1 MSDHH
6 PEHIASVG
14 EFLAHA
20 LELEYESAERYRE
33 LAGNMAVHNN
43 PEIAELFEYLA
54 RMSDL
59 HAQEVEEHAR
69 DIPLPQIAPWDY
81 KWAAGGSP
89 EANAAEQDEELSYL
103 MTPIQAMHLALH
115 NELRGRDFYARVAAG
130 SPDPEVRR
138 LAAEM
143 AEEETEHA
151 ELLEQRL
158 AKMDPRRAAPV
169 EDLDPPNMPE

>member
-1 MSDHH
+1 MSHQQ
-6 PEHIASVG
+6 PESIASVG

-33 LAGNMAVHNN
+33 LAGNMTVHNN
-43 PEIAELFEYLA
+43 PEIAQLFEYLA

-59 HAQEVEEHAR
+59 HAQEVEGLAQGIE
-69 DIPLPQIAPWDY
+69 LPQIPPWDY

-89 EANAAEQDEELSYL
+89 EANAAEQDDELSYL
-103 MTPIQAMHLALH
+103 MTTIQALQLALH
-115 NELRGRDFYARVAAG
+115 NEIRGRDFYARVAAG
-130 SPDPEVRR
+130 SPDPQVRR

-143 AEEETEHA
+143 AEEESEHA
-151 ELLEQRL
+151 QLLEQRL
-158 AKMDPRRAAPV
+158 ARLDPRRAQPL

>member
-1 MSDHH
+1 MSHQQ
-6 PEHIASVG
+6 PESISSVG

-33 LAGNMAVHNN
+33 LAGNMTVHNN

-59 HAQEVEEHAR
+59 HAQEVEEHAKG
-69 DIPLPQIAPWDY
+69 IELPQIPPWDY

-89 EANAAEQDEELSYL
+89 EANAAEQDEEISYL

-115 NELRGRDFYARVAAG
+115 NEIRGRDFYARVAAG

-143 AEEETEHA
+143 ADEETEHA
-151 ELLEQRL
+151 DLLEQKL
-158 AKMDPRRAAPV
+158 ARMDPSRAQPV

>member
-1 MSDHH
+1 MNPTK
-6 PEHIASVG
+6 PEAIASVG

-59 HAQEVEEHAR
+59 HAQEVEERAKEVQLP
-69 DIPLPQIAPWDY
+69 DIPPWDF
-81 KWAAGGSP
+81 KWDAAGSP
-89 EANAAEQDEELSYL
+89 EANASAQDEELNYL

-115 NELRGRDFYARVAAG
+115 NEIRGRDFYARVAAG
-130 SPDPEVRR
+130 SPDAEVRQ

-143 AEEETEHA
+143 VEEENEHA
-151 ELLEQRL
+151 ALLEERL
-158 AKMDPRRAAPV
+158 AKMDPSRAEPV

>member
-1 MSDHH
+1 MSHQE
-6 PEHIASVG
+6 PESIASVG

-33 LAGNMAVHNN
+33 LAGNMTVHNN

-59 HAQEVEEHAR
+59 HAQEVEEHAKG
-69 DIPLPQIAPWDY
+69 IELPQIPPWDY

-89 EANAAEQDEELSYL
+89 EANAAEQDEEISYL

-115 NELRGRDFYARVAAG
+115 NEIRGRDFYARVAAG

-143 AEEETEHA
+143 ADEETEHA
-151 ELLEQRL
+151 DLLEQQLSR
-158 AKMDPRRAAPV
+158 MDPSRAQPV

>member
-1 MSDHH
+1 MSNHQ
-6 PEHIASVG
+6 PASIATIP

-33 LAGNMAVHNN
+33 LAGNLAVHNN
-43 PEIAELFEYLA
+43 PEIAELFDYLS

-59 HAQEVEEHAR
+59 HAQEVEAR
-69 DIPLPQIAPWDY
+69 AQGIVLPQIPPWDF

-89 EANAAEQDEELSYL
+89 EANAAEQDDDLNYL
-103 MTPIQAMHLALH
+103 MTPIQALH
-115 NELRGRDFYARVAAG
+115 NEIRGRDFYAQVAAG
-130 SPDPEVRR
+130 SPDAEVRQ

-143 AEEETEHA
+143 VEEENEHA
-151 ELLEQRL
+151 ALLEEKL
-158 AKMDPRRAAPV
+158 AKMDPTRAEPV

>member
-1 MSDHH
+1 MSHQQ
-6 PEHIASVG
+6 PESIASVG

-33 LAGNMAVHNN
+33 LAGNMTVHNN

-59 HAQEVEEHAR
+59 HAQEVEEHAKG
-69 DIPLPQIAPWDY
+69 IELPQIPPWDY

-89 EANAAEQDEELSYL
+89 EANAAEQDEEISYL

-115 NELRGRDFYARVAAG
+115 NEIRGREFYARVAAG

-143 AEEETEHA
+143 ADEETEHA
-151 ELLEQRL
+151 DLLEQQL
-158 AKMDPRRAAPV
+158 ARMDPSRAQPV

>member
-1 MSDHH
+1 MNPTQ
-6 PEHIASVG
+6 PEAIASVG

-43 PEIAELFEYLA
+43 PEIAELFEYLS

-59 HAQEVEEHAR
+59 HAQEVEERAKGVQLP
-69 DIPLPQIAPWDY
+69 DIPPWDF
-81 KWAAGGSP
+81 KWDAAGSP
-89 EANAAEQDEELSYL
+89 EANASEQDEELNYL

-115 NELRGRDFYARVAAG
+115 NEIRGRDFYARVAAG
-130 SPDPEVRR
+130 SPDAGVRQ

-143 AEEETEHA
+143 VEEENEHA
-151 ELLEQRL
+151 ALLEERL
-158 AKMDPRRAAPV
+158 AKMDPSRAEPV

>member
-1 MSDHH
+1 MSHQQ
-6 PEHIASVG
+6 PESIASVG

-33 LAGNMAVHNN
+33 LAGNMTVHNN
-43 PEIAELFEYLA
+43 PEIAELFGYLA

-59 HAQEVEEHAR
+59 HAQEVEEHAKG
-69 DIPLPQIAPWDY
+69 IELPQIPPWDY

-89 EANAAEQDEELSYL
+89 EANAAEQDEEISYL

-115 NELRGRDFYARVAAG
+115 NEIRGRDFYARVAAG

-143 AEEETEHA
+143 ADEETEHA
-151 ELLEQRL
+151 DLLEQKL
-158 AKMDPRRAAPV
+158 ARMDPSRAQPV

>member
-1 MSDHH
+1 MSHQQ
-6 PEHIASVG
+6 PESIASVG

-33 LAGNMAVHNN
+33 LAGNMTVHNN

-59 HAQEVEEHAR
+59 HAQEVEEHAKG
-69 DIPLPQIAPWDY
+69 IELPQIPPWDY

-89 EANAAEQDEELSYL
+89 EANAAEQDEEISYL

-115 NELRGRDFYARVAAG
+115 NEIRGRDFYARVAAG

-138 LAAEM
+138 LATEM
-143 AEEETEHA
+143 ADEETEHA
-151 ELLEQRL
+151 DLLEQKL
-158 AKMDPRRAAPV
+158 ARMDPSRAQPV

>member
-1 MSDHH
+1 MSNHQ
-6 PEHIASVG
+6 PASIATIP

-33 LAGNMAVHNN
+33 LAGNLAVHNN
-43 PEIAELFEYLA
+43 PEIAELFDYLS

-59 HAQEVEEHAR
+59 HAQEVEAR
-69 DIPLPQIAPWDY
+69 AQGIVLPQIPPWDF

-89 EANAAEQDEELSYL
+89 EANAAEQDDDLNYL
-103 MTPIQAMHLALH
+103 MTPIQALHLALH
-115 NELRGRDFYARVAAG
+115 NEIRGRDFYAQVAAG
-130 SPDPEVRR
+130 SPDAEVRQ

-143 AEEETEHA
+143 VEEENEHA
-151 ELLEQRL
+151 ALLEDRL
-158 AKMDPRRAAPV
+158 AKMDPARAEPV

>member
-1 MSDHH
+1 MSHQQ
-6 PEHIASVG
+6 PESIASVG

-33 LAGNMAVHNN
+33 LAGNMSVHNN
-43 PEIAELFEYLA
+43 PEIAQLFEYLA

-59 HAQEVEEHAR
+59 HAQEVEALAQGIE
-69 DIPLPQIAPWDY
+69 LPQIPPWDY

-89 EANAAEQDEELSYL
+89 EANAAEQEEELSYL
-103 MTPIQAMHLALH
+103 MTTIQALQLALH

-130 SPDPEVRR
+130 SPDPQVRR

-143 AEEETEHA
+143 AVEESEHA
-151 ELLEQRL
+151 QLLEQRL
-158 AKMDPRRAAPV
+158 ARLDPRSAQPL

>member
-1 MSDHH
+1 MSHQQ
-6 PEHIASVG
+6 PESIASVG

-33 LAGNMAVHNN
+33 LAGNMTVHNN

-59 HAQEVEEHAR
+59 HAQEVEEHAKG
-69 DIPLPQIAPWDY
+69 IELPQIPPWDY

-89 EANAAEQDEELSYL
+89 EANAAEQDEEISYL

-115 NELRGRDFYARVAAG
+115 NEIRGRDFYARVAAG

-143 AEEETEHA
+143 ADEETEHA
-151 ELLEQRL
+151 DLLEQKL
-158 AKMDPRRAAPV
+158 ARMDPSRAQPV

>member
-1 MSDHH
+1 MNPTQ
-6 PEHIASVG
+6 PEAIASVG

-43 PEIAELFEYLA
+43 PEIAELFEYLS

-59 HAQEVEEHAR
+59 HAQEVEERAKGVQLP
-69 DIPLPQIAPWDY
+69 DIPPWDF
-81 KWAAGGSP
+81 KWDAAGSP
-89 EANAAEQDEELSYL
+89 EANASAQDEELNYL

-115 NELRGRDFYARVAAG
+115 NEIRGRDFYARGAAG
-130 SPDPEVRR
+130 SPDAEVRQ

-143 AEEETEHA
+143 VEEENEHA
-151 ELLEQRL
+151 ALLEERL
-158 AKMDPRRAAPV
+158 AKMDPSRAEPV

>member
-1 MSDHH
+1 MSNHQ
-6 PEHIASVG
+6 PASIASIP

-43 PEIAELFEYLA
+43 PEIAELFEYLS

-59 HAQEVEEHAR
+59 HALEVQERAKGLTLPE
-69 DIPLPQIAPWDY
+69 IPPWDF

-89 EANAAEQDEELSYL
+89 EANAADQDEDLNYL
-103 MTPIQAMHLALH
+103 MTPIQAMYLALH
-115 NELRGRDFYARVAAG
+115 NEIRGRDFYAQVAAG
-130 SPDPEVRR
+130 STDPEVRQ

-143 AEEETEHA
+143 VEEENQHA
-151 ELLEQRL
+151 ALLEERL
-158 AKMDPRRAAPV
+158 ARMDLSRAMPA